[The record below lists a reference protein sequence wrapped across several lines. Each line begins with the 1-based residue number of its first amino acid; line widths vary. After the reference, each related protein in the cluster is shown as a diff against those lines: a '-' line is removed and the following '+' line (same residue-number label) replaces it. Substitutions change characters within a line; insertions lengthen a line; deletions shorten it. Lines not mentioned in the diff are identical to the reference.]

1 MYKALPNNVSVIKV
15 EPVTLKEGQ
24 EYSLIGLFISDV
36 NSGERPPSLIIQ
48 LDVKHGYFM
57 SYDYTTQQFL
67 SSQVDSIVDQS
78 NRSSVKLYGNPTEVN
93 AILTRIL
100 YRPHEYYNGQ
110 DSLSISACDLED
122 TGTVRSSIP
131 LCGVQL
137 LPLIITPVNDPPTWV
152 VPGLPIVIIEG
163 KIVTMYYSL
172 PFLIKFFKKCLL

>member
-15 EPVTLKEGQ
+15 EPVILKEGQ
-24 EYSLIGLFISDV
+24 EYSLIGLFITDV
-36 NSGERPPSLIIQ
+36 NSGEKPPSLVIQ
-48 LDVKHGYFM
+48 LDVKHGYFV
-57 SYDYTTQQFL
+57 SYDYTMQQFL
-67 SSQVDSIVDQS
+67 SSQVDSIADQS
-78 NRSSVKLYGNPTEVN
+78 NRSSVKLFGNPTEVN
-93 AILTRIL
+93 AMLTRIL
-100 YRPHEYYNGQ
+100 YRPHEYYNGK

-163 KIVTMYYSL
+163 KIQTMCFSTS
-172 PFLIKFFKKCLL
+172 FIIKVLKKYML